1 MWLPISQQ
9 GCFPASHTFFCF
21 PHFQQRQKENPAWR
35 GLELLGTRACVQKNS
50 TNCSWLAFIK
60 FEVMLLCATPT
71 PSALKLLAQRRQLHT
86 INTALWSPPSK
97 LPVGVTGLVL
107 HVCIC
112 VWDKVM
118 CGICHR
124 NSLWLQCC
132 AAWWVNA
139 ELMCH
144 SLTPQGM
151 SFNHSRP
158 ADTEGGL
165 TWSRIWRT
173 TNERYSGQLLIF
185 ERVYKMGWSKGR
197 FWCKQFYKWS
207 RPGCT
212 FQYTAVQFR
221 FLVPQSQFLY
231 VSCPIVE
238 TKARKW

>member
-1 MWLPISQQ
+1 MTSDGTTSVRCGFQLASKAASLPPTLFLFPTFSAETEVEPCMKRPGTAGYQ
-9 GCFPASHTFFCF
+9 GPCA
-21 PHFQQRQKENPAWR
+21 
-35 GLELLGTRACVQKNS
+35 KNS

-60 FEVMLLCATPT
+60 FEVMLLGATPT

-124 NSLWLQCC
+124 NSLWLQRC

-158 ADTEGGL
+158 AGTEGGL
-165 TWSRIWRT
+165 TGSRIWRT
-173 TNERYSGQLLIF
+173 TNERSGQLLIF
-185 ERVYKMGWSKGR
+185 ESVYKME
-197 FWCKQFYKWS
+197 WS
-207 RPGCT
+207 RR
-212 FQYTAVQFR
+212 AI
-221 FLVPQSQFLY
+221 LM
-231 VSCPIVE
+231 
-238 TKARKW
+238 